1 MLKDVVFGQYYP
13 SDSFVHK
20 LDPRTK
26 LLFLI
31 VYICAVFTATNF
43 YSLGV
48 CAVVLVAAIAFSGV
62 PVRSLLRSVKAVFFL
77 LIFMS
82 VLNLFFHSGSNTVVI
97 GGVALKWGII
107 NITTEGVLFTVFFA
121 LRLLMLV
128 ISSAIL
134 TLTTTPVNLTDGL
147 ESLLTPLKWLHIPVY
162 ILTLIMSIAL
172 RFIPTLMDETDRIM
186 NAQKARGADF
196 EHGSLISRA
205 KAVIPVLLPL
215 LLSALRR
222 AEELGEAMETRC
234 YSSETERSKYKKL
247 TFGYRDGIVAVLTAA
262 LLAGVIVLRI
272 FTVALI

>member
-1 MLKDVVFGQYYP
+1 MMKDVVFGQYYP
-13 SDSFVHK
+13 SESFVHK

-26 LLFLI
+26 LVFLI
-31 VYICAVFTATNF
+31 VYICAIFTATDF
-43 YSLGV
+43 WGLGA
-48 CAVVLVAAIAFSGV
+48 CAVVLFGGIAFSGV
-62 PVRSLLRSVKAVFFL
+62 PVKSLFRSVKAVLFL

-82 VLNLFFHSGSNTVVI
+82 ALNLFFHAGTETVTI
-97 GGVALKWGII
+97 GGIALKWGIVD
-107 NITTEGVLFTVFFA
+107 ITKEGVLFTVFFA

-134 TLTTTPVNLTDGL
+134 TLTTTPVALTDGL
-147 ESLLTPLKWLHIPVY
+147 ESLLTPLKWLHVPVY

-196 EHGSLISRA
+196 EHGSLFARA
-205 KAVIPVLLPL
+205 KAIVPVLLPL
-215 LLSALRR
+215 LLSSLRR

-247 TFGYRDGIVAVLTAA
+247 TFSYRDGIVGAIAAA
-262 LLAGVIVLRI
+262 LLAGVILFRN
-272 FTVALI
+272 FMPALI

>member
-82 VLNLFFHSGSNTVVI
+82 VLNLFFHSGSSTVVI

-262 LLAGVIVLRI
+262 MLAGVIVLRI
-272 FTVALI
+272 FTAALI